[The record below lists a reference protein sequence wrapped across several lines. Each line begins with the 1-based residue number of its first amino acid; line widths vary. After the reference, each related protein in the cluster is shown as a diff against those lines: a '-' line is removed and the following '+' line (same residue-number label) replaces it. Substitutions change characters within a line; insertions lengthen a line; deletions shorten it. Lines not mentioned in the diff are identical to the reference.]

1 VVAAIRAAATFV
13 SILEAI
19 MSIALQPATEPAFSC
34 SGVTRFFGAVRAL
47 HDVSL
52 SINRGEVVCLVGDN
66 GAGKS
71 TLVKVISGTL
81 APDDGEIV
89 IGDRSYARYDM
100 REAQRQGIQTV
111 HQHLALCD
119 KLSAAENIVLGRE
132 PAQLKI
138 GPVTFV
144 DRARARNIAT
154 ESLAAVSATIP
165 DIDVPVEKL
174 SGGQRQ
180 AIAIARAVNAADRM
194 VIFDEPTAALGIKQ
208 TQATLEA
215 IRKVADTGLA
225 ALVIMH
231 NLEDV
236 FEIADRIVALRLGF
250 VVADVPRSQIS
261 RAELAARMSG
271 HE

>member
-1 VVAAIRAAATFV
+1 
-13 SILEAI
+13 
-19 MSIALQPATEPAFSC
+19 MSTTVQQSSDLAFSC
-34 SGVTRFFGAVRAL
+34 SGITRFFGAVRAL
-47 HDVSL
+47 HEVSF

-71 TLVKVISGTL
+71 TLVKIISGTL
-81 APDDGEIV
+81 APDDGQIT
-89 IGDRSYARYDM
+89 IGDRNYSSYDM

-132 PAQLKI
+132 PAQMKI
-138 GPVTFV
+138 GPVTFL
-144 DRARARNIAT
+144 DRARAQEIAI
-154 ESLAAVSATIP
+154 ESLASVSASIP
-165 DIDVPVEKL
+165 NIDIPVEKL

-208 TQATLEA
+208 TAATLEA
-215 IRKVADTGLA
+215 IRKVADKGLA
-225 ALVIMH
+225 ALVVMH
-231 NLEDV
+231 NLDDV
-236 FEIADRIVALRLGF
+236 FEIADRVIALRLGF
-250 VVADVPRSQIS
+250 VVSDIPRSEIS
-261 RAELAARMSG
+261 RTELAARMSG

>member
-1 VVAAIRAAATFV
+1 MDTQNATPEVA
-13 SILEAI
+13 L
-19 MSIALQPATEPAFSC
+19 SC
-34 SGVTRFFGAVRAL
+34 SDISRYFGAVRAL
-47 HDVSL
+47 HRVNL
-52 SINRGEVVCLVGDN
+52 EIARGEIVCLVGDN

-71 TLVKVISGTL
+71 TLAEIISGTL
-81 APDDGEIV
+81 APDAGEIV
-89 IGDRSYARYDM
+89 IGNRKYDQYDM

-132 PAQLKI
+132 PARLRLGPLAFLDRLKS
-138 GPVTFV
+138 
-144 DRARARNIAT
+144 REIAL
-154 ESLAAVSATIP
+154 ESLNAVSATIP
-165 DIDVPVEKL
+165 DVDVPVEKL

-208 TQATLEA
+208 TAATLDA
-215 IRKVADTGLA
+215 IRNVARTGLG

-231 NLEDV
+231 NIDDV
-236 FEIADRIVALRLGF
+236 FEIADRVLALRLGI
-250 VVADVPRSQIS
+250 VVADVPISEIS
-261 RAELAARMSG
+261 REELSARMSG

>member
-1 VVAAIRAAATFV
+1 MDTQNATPEVA
-13 SILEAI
+13 L
-19 MSIALQPATEPAFSC
+19 SC
-34 SGVTRFFGAVRAL
+34 SDISRYFGAVRAL
-47 HDVSL
+47 HRVNL
-52 SINRGEVVCLVGDN
+52 EIARGEIVCLVGDN

-71 TLVKVISGTL
+71 TLVEIISGTL
-81 APDDGEIV
+81 AADAGEIV
-89 IGDRSYARYDM
+89 IGNRKYDQYDM

-132 PAQLKI
+132 PARLRLGPLAFLDRLKS
-138 GPVTFV
+138 
-144 DRARARNIAT
+144 REIAL
-154 ESLAAVSATIP
+154 ESLNAVSATIP
-165 DIDVPVEKL
+165 DVDVPVEKL

-208 TQATLEA
+208 TAATLDA
-215 IRKVADTGLA
+215 IRNVARTGLG

-231 NLEDV
+231 NIDDV
-236 FEIADRIVALRLGF
+236 FEIADRVLALRLGI
-250 VVADVPRSQIS
+250 VVADVPISEIS
-261 RAELAARMSG
+261 REELSARMSG

>member
-1 VVAAIRAAATFV
+1 MSSVQQPTPEVA
-13 SILEAI
+13 L
-19 MSIALQPATEPAFSC
+19 SC
-34 SGVTRFFGAVRAL
+34 EGVTRFFGAVRAL
-47 HDVSL
+47 HDVSM
-52 SINRGEVVCLVGDN
+52 SVARGEIVCLVGDN

-71 TLVKVISGTL
+71 TLVKIISGTL
-81 APDDGEIV
+81 APDEGKIT
-89 IGDRSYARYDM
+89 IGDRRYSHYDM

-119 KLSAAENIVLGRE
+119 KLSATENIVLGRE
-132 PAQLKI
+132 PARRKF
-138 GPVTFV
+138 GPLAFL
-144 DRARARNIAT
+144 DRARAREIAL

-165 DIDVPVEKL
+165 DVDVPVEKL

-180 AIAIARAVNAADRM
+180 AIAIARAVHAADRM

-208 TQATLEA
+208 TAATLEA
-215 IRKVADTGLA
+215 IRKVSRTGLG

-236 FEIADRIVALRLGF
+236 YEIADRIVALRLGF
-250 VVADVPRSQIS
+250 VVADVPQSEIS
-261 RAELAARMSG
+261 RAELSARMSG

>member
-1 VVAAIRAAATFV
+1 
-13 SILEAI
+13 
-19 MSIALQPATEPAFSC
+19 MSLAMQSAGDVAFSC
-34 SGVTRFFGAVRAL
+34 SGITRFFGAVRAL

-52 SINRGEVVCLVGDN
+52 SIDRGEVVCLVGDN

-81 APDDGEIV
+81 APDDGQID
-89 IGDRSYARYDM
+89 IGDRSYRQYDM

-132 PAQLKI
+132 PAKARI

-144 DRARARNIAT
+144 DRARTRGIAT

-180 AIAIARAVNAADRM
+180 AIAIGRAVNAAHRM

-208 TQATLEA
+208 TAATLKA

-231 NLEDV
+231 NLDDV

-250 VVADVPRSQIS
+250 VVADTPRNEIS

>member
-1 VVAAIRAAATFV
+1 
-13 SILEAI
+13 
-19 MSIALQPATEPAFSC
+19 MSSALQAAPEAALSC
-34 SGVTRFFGAVRAL
+34 AGITRFFGAVRAL
-47 HDVSL
+47 HDVSV
-52 SINRGEVVCLVGDN
+52 SIDRGEVVCLVGDN

-71 TLVKVISGTL
+71 TLVKIISGTL
-81 APDDGEIV
+81 PPDDGEIT
-89 IGDRSYARYDM
+89 IGDRRYSQYDM

-111 HQHLALCD
+111 HQHLALCN

-132 PAQLKI
+132 PARLKV
-138 GPVTFV
+138 GPVSFL
-144 DRARARNIAT
+144 DRALAREIAIN
-154 ESLAAVSATIP
+154 SLASVSATIP

-180 AIAIARAVNAADRM
+180 AIAIARAVHAANRM

-208 TQATLEA
+208 TAATLEA
-215 IRKVADTGLA
+215 IRNVANTGLA

-250 VVADVPRSQIS
+250 VVADVARGQIS

>member
-1 VVAAIRAAATFV
+1 MTANAAPGGAAVACKGI
-13 SILEAI
+13 
-19 MSIALQPATEPAFSC
+19 
-34 SGVTRFFGAVRAL
+34 TRFFGAVRAL
-47 HDVSL
+47 HGVNL
-52 SINRGEVVCLVGDN
+52 SMSRGEIVCLVGDN

-71 TLVKVISGTL
+71 TLVKILSGTL
-81 APDDGEIV
+81 APDAGQIEIDGQAYNAY
-89 IGDRSYARYDM
+89 SM
-100 REAQRQGIQTV
+100 RQAQRLGIQTV

-132 PAQLKI
+132 PSRFGF
-138 GPVTFV
+138 GPVEV
-144 DRARARNIAT
+144 LDRKEARNIALT
-154 ESLAAVSATIP
+154 SLAAVSATIP

-180 AIAIARAVNAADRM
+180 AIAIARAVHAADRM

-208 TQATLEA
+208 TAATLEA

-225 ALVIMH
+225 ALVVMH

-236 FEIADRIVALRLGF
+236 YEIADRIVALRLGF
-250 VVADVPRSQIS
+250 VVADVPRADIS
-261 RAELAARMSG
+261 RKELAARMSG

>member
-1 VVAAIRAAATFV
+1 MDTQNATPEVA
-13 SILEAI
+13 L
-19 MSIALQPATEPAFSC
+19 SC
-34 SGVTRFFGAVRAL
+34 SDISRYFGAVRAL
-47 HDVSL
+47 HRVNL
-52 SINRGEVVCLVGDN
+52 EIARGEIVCLVGDN

-71 TLVKVISGTL
+71 TLVEIISGTL
-81 APDDGEIV
+81 APDAGEIV
-89 IGDRSYARYDM
+89 IGNRKYDQYDM

-132 PAQLKI
+132 PARLRLGPLAFLDRLKS
-138 GPVTFV
+138 
-144 DRARARNIAT
+144 REIAL
-154 ESLAAVSATIP
+154 ESLNAVSATIP
-165 DIDVPVEKL
+165 DVDVPVEKL

-208 TQATLEA
+208 TAATLDA
-215 IRKVADTGLA
+215 IRNVARTGLG

-231 NLEDV
+231 NIDDV
-236 FEIADRIVALRLGF
+236 FEIADRVLALRLGI
-250 VVADVPRSQIS
+250 VVADVPISEIS
-261 RAELAARMSG
+261 REELSARMSG